1 MKATKILS
9 LILLLVSF
17 GLTAQNE
24 AEATRYRVTAYKNGS
39 SQVFSVSNEVKTFPD
54 LQLYIPSAFTPNSDG
69 LNDLFGAVGEGVED
83 YHLTIYNRWGN
94 KIFESTDMNNKW
106 DGTFKGERVELGV
119 YTYSLSAK
127 GIKKQQMYKSGSVTV
142 VL

>member
-1 MKATKILS
+1 MKASKILS

-17 GLTAQNE
+17 GLNAQNE
-24 AEATRYRVTAYKNGS
+24 AEATKYRVTAYKNG
-39 SQVFSVSNEVKTFPD
+39 QAHVFSMSNEITTFPN

-94 KIFESTDMNNKW
+94 KIFESTDMSNKW
-106 DGTFKGERVELGV
+106 DGTFNGERVELGT

-127 GIKKQQMYKSGSVTV
+127 GIKKNELYKSGMVTV

>member
-1 MKATKILS
+1 MKAIKILS
-9 LILLLVSF
+9 LLLLLANF

-24 AEATRYRVTAYKNGS
+24 AEATKYRVTAYKNGQP
-39 SQVFSVSNEVKTFPD
+39 QVFSVSNEVVTFPN
-54 LQLYIPSAFTPNSDG
+54 LQLYIPSAFTPNNDG
-69 LNDLFGAVGEGVED
+69 LNDQFGAVGEGVAD

-94 KIFESTDMNNKW
+94 KVFESSDMNNKW
-106 DGTFKGERVELGV
+106 DGTFNGERVELGV

-127 GIKKQQMYKSGSVTV
+127 GIKKNEVFKSGTVTV

>member
-9 LILLLVSF
+9 LILLLMSL

-24 AEATRYRVTAYKNGS
+24 AEATKYRVTAYKNGQP
-39 SQVFSVSNEVKTFPD
+39 QVFSISNEITTFPD

-94 KIFESTDMNNKW
+94 KIFESTDMSNKW
-106 DGTFKGERVELGV
+106 DGTFNGERVELGT

-127 GIKKQQMYKSGSVTV
+127 GIKKNDLFKSGIVTV